1 MVQDLASD
9 ILLVAEPQ
17 NLGKSAKSSEIHKNI
32 QNAAKFDRFLAKF
45 AQKIPTKSAFFY
57 HIFFGEVSPKNF
69 RESPTKSAAFSANLS
84 LKIPRNLTFF
94 SHNLSE
100 ALPRAKEKWA
110 ISPASFQN
118 CFSVPWLRYSAVW
131 PNVIKYFLF
140 SLWTAGFTM
149 LIKKAKVLFL
159 LNLYAPINVNPV
171 GGSVGKWWG
180 FDKFWNF
187 WIKFPRVGNERSIK
201 SVKKAPTPGE
211 KI

>member
-1 MVQDLASD
+1 MSLFLSNV
-9 ILLVAEPQ
+9 
-17 NLGKSAKSSEIHKNI
+17 
-32 QNAAKFDRFLAKF
+32 FLAKL
-45 AQKIPTKSAFFY
+45 APKISAKHPQNQLLFQQICLWKS
-57 HIFFGEVSPKNF
+57 
-69 RESPTKSAAFSANLS
+69 REIWRF
-84 LKIPRNLTFF
+84 
-94 SHNLSE
+94 
-100 ALPRAKEKWA
+100 LPRPIRSPATWVKEKWA
-110 ISPASFQN
+110 ISPVSFQN

-140 SLWTAGFTM
+140 SLWTAWFTM

-171 GGSVGKWWG
+171 GGSVGKGWG

-187 WIKFPRVGNERSIK
+187 WIKFPRVRNERSIK

>member
-1 MVQDLASD
+1 MSLFLSNV
-9 ILLVAEPQ
+9 
-17 NLGKSAKSSEIHKNI
+17 
-32 QNAAKFDRFLAKF
+32 FLAKL
-45 AQKIPTKSAFFY
+45 APKISAKHPQNQLLFQQICLWKS
-57 HIFFGEVSPKNF
+57 
-69 RESPTKSAAFSANLS
+69 REIWRF
-84 LKIPRNLTFF
+84 
-94 SHNLSE
+94 
-100 ALPRAKEKWA
+100 LPRPIRSPATWVKEKWA
-110 ISPASFQN
+110 ISPVSFQN

-140 SLWTAGFTM
+140 SLWTAWFTM

-171 GGSVGKWWG
+171 GGGSVGKGWG

-201 SVKKAPTPGE
+201 SVKKALTPGE

>member
-1 MVQDLASD
+1 MSLFLSNV
-9 ILLVAEPQ
+9 
-17 NLGKSAKSSEIHKNI
+17 
-32 QNAAKFDRFLAKF
+32 FLAKL
-45 AQKIPTKSAFFY
+45 AP
-57 HIFFGEVSPKNF
+57 
-69 RESPTKSAAFSANLS
+69 
-84 LKIPRNLTFF
+84 KIPRNTHKIGCFF
-94 SHNLSE
+94 SKSVSE
-100 ALPRAKEKWA
+100 NSAKFDVFFPRPIRSPATWVKEKWA
-110 ISPASFQN
+110 ISPVSFQN

-140 SLWTAGFTM
+140 SLWTAWFTM

-171 GGSVGKWWG
+171 GGSVGKGWG

>member
-1 MVQDLASD
+1 M
-9 ILLVAEPQ
+9 
-17 NLGKSAKSSEIHKNI
+17 
-32 QNAAKFDRFLAKF
+32 
-45 AQKIPTKSAFFY
+45 
-57 HIFFGEVSPKNF
+57 FFGEVSPKI
-69 RESPTKSAAFSANLS
+69 SAKHPRNRPLLSANLS
-84 LKIPRNLTFF
+84 LKIPQNLTFF
-94 SHNLSE
+94 SHDLSE

-110 ISPASFQN
+110 ISPVSFQN

-140 SLWTAGFTM
+140 SLWTAWFTM

-159 LNLYAPINVNPV
+159 LNLCTYQCKPC
-171 GGSVGKWWG
+171 GGWSAGKGWG